1 MIQLLKRIFN
11 SKYIQNLI
19 LSIGVLVLACGL
31 LVAPAKA
38 TGVYQMPNLSAGDP
52 TWIVDDAE
60 VLSLVTKSKINKTL
74 ENLAEE
80 TGNEVRLVTIRR
92 LDYGETAA
100 SFTEKLFDKWFP
112 TPEAAAH
119 QTVLVLDT
127 LTKNDGIRTGEAVKT
142 MISDEIAESVA
153 KETVQVPL
161 REGNKY
167 NEALIA
173 ASDRLAAVLS
183 GKPDPGAPEATKD
196 LQIERTFKTAEE
208 TDDQN
213 ATIIV
218 VVLLVVATIIPMAT
232 YFWYQGFSG

>member
-1 MIQLLKRIFN
+1 MIQLLKRTFN
-11 SKYIQNLI
+11 FKYIQNLI
-19 LSIGVLVLACGL
+19 LSIGVLVLATGL

-112 TPEAAAH
+112 TPEAAAN
-119 QTVLVLDT
+119 QTLLVLDT
-127 LTKNDGIRTGEAVKT
+127 LTNNDGIRTGEAVKT
-142 MISDEIAESVA
+142 MLSDEIAASVA
-153 KETVQVPL
+153 NETVQIPI
-161 REGNKY
+161 REGDKY

-183 GKPDPGAPEATKD
+183 GQPDPGAPEVTSG

-208 TDDQN
+208 TDDTN
-213 ATIIV
+213 ATVIV
-218 VVLLVVATIIPMAT
+218 IVLLVVATIIPMAT

>member
-11 SKYIQNLI
+11 SKYIQNLV
-19 LSIGVLVLACGL
+19 LSIGVLVLATGL

-38 TGVYQMPNLSAGDP
+38 TGVYEMPNLSAGAP

-119 QTVLVLDT
+119 QTLLVLDT
-127 LTKNDGIRTGEAVKT
+127 LTNNDGIRTGEAVKT
-142 MISDEIAESVA
+142 LVSDEIAASVA
-153 KETVQVPL
+153 NETVQIPI
-161 REGNKY
+161 REGDKY

-183 GKPDPGAPEATKD
+183 GQPDPGAPEVASD

-208 TDDQN
+208 TDDKN
-213 ATIIV
+213 ATVIV
-218 VVLLVVATIIPMAT
+218 IVLLVVATIVPMAT

>member
-11 SKYIQNLI
+11 SKYIQNLV
-19 LSIGVLVLACGL
+19 LSIGVLILATGL

-74 ENLAEE
+74 ESLAEE

-112 TPEAAAH
+112 TPEAAAN
-119 QTVLVLDT
+119 QTLLVLDT
-127 LTKNDGIRTGEAVKT
+127 LTNNDGIRTGEAVKT
-142 MISDEIAESVA
+142 ILSDEIAASVA
-153 KETVQVPL
+153 NETVQIPI
-161 REGNKY
+161 REGDKY

-183 GKPDPGAPEATKD
+183 GQPDPGAPEVTSD
-196 LQIERTFKTAEE
+196 LQIARTFKTAEE
-208 TDDQN
+208 TDDKN
-213 ATIIV
+213 ATVIV
-218 VVLLVVATIIPMAT
+218 IVLLVVATIIPMAT
-232 YFWYQGFSG
+232 YFWYQGFSS